1 MALLPQCGTAED
13 AIHFSEVWNL
23 LIHKRTA
30 NRIFSTTFSIF
41 FFYQK
46 YIHTHIFPQTGV
58 DLNPTRFLILIGCH
72 KVNRKTQKWYLFIQ
86 HAHLIFLTA
95 FQPFH
100 QLTLSFGSAHVQKE
114 ILWTTYCRAI
124 GSSTFFILLADL
136 LLLNIIGNA
145 TFIGNHRYRLPFRL
159 DRHDLLHIHQLQH
172 PNVAVIAFYNPVGI
186 PVQKARLYFT
196 IRKRGIIAECS
207 LDAVHI

>member
-1 MALLPQCGTAED
+1 MSNFILQ
-13 AIHFSEVWNL
+13 
-23 LIHKRTA
+23 
-30 NRIFSTTFSIF
+30 STIF

-86 HAHLIFLTA
+86 HAYLIFLTA

-145 TFIGNHRYRLPFRL
+145 TFIGT
-159 DRHDLLHIHQLQH
+159 
-172 PNVAVIAFYNPVGI
+172 IAIGCLSDWIGMICCTFINCNI
-186 PVQKARLYFT
+186 QM
-196 IRKRGIIAECS
+196 
-207 LDAVHI
+207 

>member
-1 MALLPQCGTAED
+1 MRFSPSANSRQATLPGALPRIALQPCDMFSRILARSWNPVMALLPQCGTAED
-13 AIHFSEVWNL
+13 ATHFSEVWNL

-46 YIHTHIFPQTGV
+46 YIHTHIFSQTGV

-100 QLTLSFGSAHVQKE
+100 QLTLSFGSAHSPHCK
-114 ILWTTYCRAI
+114 
-124 GSSTFFILLADL
+124 
-136 LLLNIIGNA
+136 
-145 TFIGNHRYRLPFRL
+145 
-159 DRHDLLHIHQLQH
+159 LHIFL
-172 PNVAVIAFYNPVGI
+172 
-186 PVQKARLYFT
+186 
-196 IRKRGIIAECS
+196 E
-207 LDAVHI
+207 